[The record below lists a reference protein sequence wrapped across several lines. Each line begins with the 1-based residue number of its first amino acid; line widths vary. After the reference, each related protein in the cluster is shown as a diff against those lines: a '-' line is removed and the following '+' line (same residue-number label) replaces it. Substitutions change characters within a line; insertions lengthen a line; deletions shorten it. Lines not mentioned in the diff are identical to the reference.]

1 MIHDIVFVYSS
12 GRCWKAAHA
21 MFRIEMLC
29 VHSSHVF
36 YTSFISFFTVDNSSH
51 VSFVG
56 LPQC

>member
-1 MIHDIVFVYSS
+1 MILYSCTVRV
-12 GRCWKAAHA
+12 GGKAAHA